1 MTAFGEQ
8 LAPAL
13 TLGDVVEVQIEKLV
27 YGGEG
32 LARYGKQTV
41 FVPLAAPGA
50 RLRIRITQCERN
62 FARGVIEKILEPSS
76 LRRQPPCPH
85 FGQCGGC
92 QLQHLELAAQHA
104 AKAEFVRESLRRL
117 GQIEWTHEIPVRA
130 ADEFGYRSRAE
141 IKVRRDVHDKVH
153 IGYYQSGTR
162 EICEVRDCAILLPSL
177 NRELQRLH
185 DEPALI
191 PYGATRVHLTAGDD
205 ATFIT
210 PATGEDAKAQEID
223 AQGTAQQN
231 IAGMRYE
238 FGVRSFFQ
246 GNRLLVE
253 SLVEEVVGNTS
264 GDLVIDLYAGVGLF
278 ALQLAQRFAQVVA
291 VEGSKLSAAHGLA
304 NVKANNIANVHFDGL
319 SVEAWLKHKSAE
331 WPRPDLVIL
340 DPPRA
345 GAGLTVIER
354 LAALDAPQLIYVSC
368 DPATL
373 ARDLKALLSYGYHLD
388 AVTAFDL
395 FPQTF
400 HVETIAKLSK
410 PTV

>member
-1 MTAFGEQ
+1 MTA
-8 LAPAL
+8 PAQQPSL
-13 TLGDVVEVQIEKLV
+13 DLGDVCEVQIEKLV

-32 LARYGKQTV
+32 LARHQQQTI
-41 FVPLAAPGA
+41 FVPLAAPGD
-50 RLRIRITQCERN
+50 RLRIRITQRERN
-62 FARGVIEKILEPSS
+62 FLRGVIEEILEPAAT
-76 LRRQPPCPH
+76 RRTPPCQH

-92 QLQHLELAAQHA
+92 QLQHLERSVQHE

-117 GQIEWTHEIPVRA
+117 GHIEWTKEIPVRA

-141 IKVRRDVHDKVH
+141 IKVRRDVHDQVH
-153 IGYYQSGTR
+153 IGYYQAGTH
-162 EICEVRDCAILLPSL
+162 EICEVRDCPILLPSL

-205 ATFIT
+205 AVFVT

-223 AQGTAQQN
+223 ALGTAHQN
-231 IAGMRYE
+231 IGGMRYE

-246 GNRLLVE
+246 GNRLLIE
-253 SLVEEVVGNTS
+253 SLVEEVVNATNGK
-264 GDLVIDLYAGVGLF
+264 LVVDLYAGVGLF

-304 NVKANNIANVHFDGL
+304 NVKHNNVANVHFDGL

-331 WPRPDLVIL
+331 WPRPDLVVL

-345 GAGLTVIER
+345 GAGLAVIER
-354 LAALDAPQLIYVSC
+354 LAALAAPQMVYVSC
-368 DPATL
+368 DPSTL
-373 ARDLKALLSYGYHLD
+373 ARDLKALVNYGYQLD

-400 HVETIAKLSK
+400 HVETVAKLSK
-410 PTV
+410 SGKVL